1 MKSVK
6 LNNHYQDEIA
16 ANYEA
21 ERMHKKKWH
30 AEHQAVDSFLASL
43 PDQLS
48 VIDVPAGTGRFF
60 PLYARHQHMVHARD
74 ISDDML
80 ASARENT
87 VEMIPEPVIKI
98 GDIMDLDYPENNFDI
113 ALCVR
118 LMNLVSPD
126 KFRTAFKELNR
137 VSRRYIILGLR
148 HDGGRIKQWYKPSGV
163 MQTLRRVRLH
173 LKGKIVVQSCDGF
186 KRLLTDFDLGIKDKK
201 MIDKRTD
208 GTEYYIYLLEKKN
221 VG

>member
-6 LNNHYQDEIA
+6 LKKHYKDEIA
-16 ANYEA
+16 TDYDA
-21 ERMHKKKWH
+21 ERMHEKKWH
-30 AEHQAVDSFLASL
+30 AEHQAVDGFLASL

-60 PLYARHQHMVHARD
+60 PLYARHRHMVHARD

-87 VEMIPEPVIKI
+87 VDMIPEPVIKA

-118 LMNLVSPD
+118 LMNLVSPAG
-126 KFRTAFKELNR
+126 FRTAFKELNR

-148 HDGGRIKQWYKPSGV
+148 HDGGRVKQWYKPSGI
-163 MQTLRRVRLH
+163 MQNLRRVRLH
-173 LKGKIVVQSCDGF
+173 MKGKIVVQSHDEF
-186 KRLLTDFDLGIKDKK
+186 EKLLAEYDLGIKDKET
-201 MIDKRTD
+201 IDKRTD
-208 GTEYYIYLLEKKN
+208 GTEYCIYLLEKMN